1 MTEVY
6 IKYNL
11 NKPGRWRGGGG
22 GGGGGG
28 AGLVVRFYSQNKNF
42 LLQNQA

>member
-11 NKPGRWRGGGG
+11 NKPGRWKGGGG
-22 GGGGGG
+22 GWSGGP
-28 AGLVVRFYSQNKNF
+28 V
-42 LLQNQA
+42 LLPEQKLFIAESSLI

>member
-11 NKPGRWRGGGG
+11 NKPGRWK
-22 GGGGGG
+22 GGGGG
-28 AGLVVRFYSQNKNF
+28 AGLVGRFYTQNKNF

>member
-11 NKPGRWRGGGG
+11 NKPGRWKGGGG
-22 GGGGGG
+22 GGWSGGP
-28 AGLVVRFYSQNKNF
+28 V
-42 LLQNQA
+42 LLPEQKLFIAESSLI

>member
-11 NKPGRWRGGGG
+11 NKPGRWK
-22 GGGGGG
+22 GGG

>member
-11 NKPGRWRGGGG
+11 NKPGRWKGGGG
-22 GGGGGG
+22 WSGGP
-28 AGLVVRFYSQNKNF
+28 V
-42 LLQNQA
+42 LLPEQKLFIAESSLI

>member
-11 NKPGRWRGGGG
+11 NKPGRWK
-22 GGGGGG
+22 GGGG